1 MLHFVKKR
9 VKRHQQQQ
17 LQRRRRR
24 QQEQQQQRAAAAPS
38 MLSAETPQV
47 SAAPLV
53 SPTSALSDAGARR
66 RQQGREHPT
75 QGTSRVDVSSRQAA
89 SKFIGTRDFTASGGT
104 VTADK
109 VVWRKVVDKNDKTVF
124 RLRSSLT
131 MAVTYQ
137 EREWGEVS
145 QGRCLAS
152 PEEKARAEETLAS
165 DDQRILQ
172 PAGHDP
178 NRRIHFLYDNVGTL
192 LCKVK
197 TSRRHA
203 IRLQSEIYHRADQ
216 ERQLRQRVRVSQ
228 HLPPPPVV
236 GNRVWEPVIGS
247 DVELLL
253 PKALAGG
260 AVKDIWYRVR
270 VCELD
275 SDGKIVFG
283 FLVSQAKTEKITK
296 FSSVYDYDEVVRKKG
311 YVVRPGTHLTWKV
324 MPTSAAP

>member
-1 MLHFVKKR
+1 MLHFVKRR
-9 VKRHQQQQ
+9 VRHHHQQ

-24 QQEQQQQRAAAAPS
+24 RQQQQQQQRAAAAPS

-53 SPTSALSDAGARR
+53 SPPGALSDAGARR
-66 RQQGREHPT
+66 RQQGRGHPT
-75 QGTSRVDVSSRQAA
+75 QGTSRVDGPA
-89 SKFIGTRDFTASGGT
+89 SKYIVTRDFKARGGT

-109 VVWRKVVDKNDKTVF
+109 VIWRKVVDKNHKTVF
-124 RLRSSLT
+124 RLCSSLT

-137 EREWGEVS
+137 EREWGAGS

-165 DDQRILQ
+165 DGQRILQ

-178 NRRIHFLYDNVGTL
+178 HRRIHFLYDNVGTF

-216 ERQLRQRVRVSQ
+216 ERQLRQ
-228 HLPPPPVV
+228 PVAC
-236 GNRVWEPVIGS
+236 RSTCHRHRWLETEFGS
-247 DVELLL
+247 
-253 PKALAGG
+253 P
-260 AVKDIWYRVR
+260 
-270 VCELD
+270 
-275 SDGKIVFG
+275 
-283 FLVSQAKTEKITK
+283 
-296 FSSVYDYDEVVRKKG
+296 SSGLMWNCSCPRRSRGV
-311 YVVRPGTHLTWKV
+311 P
-324 MPTSAAP
+324 

>member
-1 MLHFVKKR
+1 ML
-9 VKRHQQQQ
+9 
-17 LQRRRRR
+17 L
-24 QQEQQQQRAAAAPS
+24 
-38 MLSAETPQV
+38 AETPQV

-53 SPTSALSDAGARR
+53 SPPGALSDAGTRR
-66 RQQGREHPT
+66 RQQEREHPT

-89 SKFIGTRDFTASGGT
+89 SKIIVTTDFKARGRT
-104 VTADK
+104 VPEDK
-109 VVWRKVVDKNDKTVF
+109 VIWRKVVDKNHKTVF
-124 RLRSSLT
+124 RLCSSLT
-131 MAVTYQ
+131 MAVNYQ
-137 EREWGEVS
+137 ERERGEGS

-152 PEEKARAEETLAS
+152 PEEKARAEEKLAA

-172 PAGHDP
+172 PAGHGP
-178 NRRIHFLYDNVGTL
+178 NRRIHFLYDNVGTF

-216 ERQLRQRVRVSQ
+216 ERQLRQPVRVSQ
-228 HLPPPPVV
+228 HLPPPPLV
-236 GNRVWEPVIGS
+236 GNRVWEPIIGS
-247 DVELLL
+247 DVELVL

-260 AVKDIWYRVR
+260 VVKDIWYRVR

-275 SDGKIVFG
+275 SNGKVVFG
-283 FLVSQAKTEKITK
+283 FLVSQARTEKITK

-324 MPTSAAP
+324 